1 MTGGDGR
8 GRGRG
13 REGGGSEDAV
23 EVGLGAGG
31 ASSGMEGSPDGGGR
45 AEFLTRFH
53 LASYSGPLQQ
63 NPLCIPIA
71 TWGATPLFSWGT
83 QAWRGHGLARVL
95 PEALGT
101 RGLCPSC
108 RLPGGPT
115 TLRPSDPTGSVNWP
129 LRAHRGLGLER
140 PGLHDGGR
148 ALCHT
153 RGGCWAGALGPT
165 TALLLPRKAQEPTT
179 CLLLLGA
186 VGVGAEQ
193 TPGPHWR

>member
-1 MTGGDGR
+1 M
-8 GRGRG
+8 
-13 REGGGSEDAV
+13 

-31 ASSGMEGSPDGGGR
+31 ASSGMEGYPDGGGR

-63 NPLCIPIA
+63 NALCIPIA
-71 TWGATPLFSWGT
+71 TWGATPLFTWGT
-83 QAWRGHGLARVL
+83 QTWRGHGLARVL

-101 RGLCPSC
+101 RSLCPSC
-108 RLPGGPT
+108 LPGGPT
-115 TLRPSDPTGSVNWP
+115 PLPPSDPTGSVNWP
-129 LRAHRGLGLER
+129 LGAHRGLGLER
-140 PGLHDGGR
+140 PGLHDGDR

-153 RGGCWAGALGPT
+153 GGGCRAGALGST
-165 TALLLPRKAQEPTT
+165 TALLLPRKAQEPTM

-193 TPGPHWR
+193 TQGPHWPRGSGHPRRPHLPAGF